1 MVVDEVMVT
10 VAPDPPATA
19 GETSLAAG
27 APSSGSP
34 SPPSSDGGSPD
45 ARRRSGS
52 GTPGSGPGST
62 TGGASGNQWGSILAD
77 DFGWMGQNA
86 VMDGVRRIA
95 GSLQSLLQQM
105 KVEATNVLLRA
116 ELPHPTT
123 PGRVVTAALKLDLID
138 LSDLTHVAA
147 GGGAAKGASHG
158 TANGSNQ
165 QHKTGSG
172 RVGGRQGPTDG
183 VPLAGPGG
191 AGMDTGLGAAA
202 ATAAGGRK
210 EIAKLVQI
218 KGLSLDLFEAAPLLV
233 GEDAALVA
241 ASGPA
246 VERPAAAGSAAP
258 PSPVASTNPGV
269 TLVSGPGKHGIQVSM
284 ELRMVSYDS
293 PAVPTHISVDLQL
306 GAVRLQ
312 LLPSH
317 AVCLSA
323 LRNALDQ
330 GCGRAQVAADA
341 AGQQG
346 DEGDMGEACGAS
358 SAGPD
363 LWASCVSGTASVHSA
378 GGAAGWGRR
387 SLLES
392 IMMPNCETVVAHSL
406 EPYVAGLS
414 YGEAMGVT
422 ADEAGDF
429 HDACSKFGSMASSF
443 ASSVAQTGT
452 NLIGYVAASGTAAVE
467 GAMGWVSGQQPPSQ
481 QQQQQQQS
489 LQGAGQGQASAA
501 SSQPP
506 SGPPPPPPPILS
518 IRAHASHA
526 AAVLCYGP
534 GTAIA
539 AHEVTGHK
547 IVSRTGSGAGRSSQ
561 HVNGIAPST
570 AAGTAGGSMVLELQD
585 ILADVHLD
593 PVLGSNSLL
602 FQSGTLQVYEQLPS
616 TFAAQYGISAL
627 EWSRVPECLP
637 QAPYRFRPTQLA
649 PARANGSHSGS
660 GAGLGAGSSPAAVVG
675 SPRGLG
681 RPQNGR
687 NAQQAQGA
695 ALHTWPVLTCAST
708 LHTGDASQN
717 GAAAAASHA
726 AHGRPSSGSGVAAGG
741 ASASSSS
748 SILGGNGPPSV
759 RMRLHWTSGGCPR
772 CSPPVGYP
780 SAPYSVPYGPP
791 YNVPYGCCTGS
802 PYDGGVQSGPCP
814 PSVDLSLEVLPV
826 TVWLS
831 LPLVQR
837 IGDFS
842 ASLGA
847 ALGVEAASRR
857 CSGGGGHVA
866 KVRC

>member
-1 MVVDEVMVT
+1 MIT
-10 VAPDPPATA
+10 VAPEPPATA
-19 GETSLAAG
+19 AETSLVAG
-27 APSSGSP
+27 APSLGSP
-34 SPPSSDGGSPD
+34 GSPSSDGSSPE

-62 TGGASGNQWGSILAD
+62 TGSASGNQWGSILAD

-116 ELPHPTT
+116 ELPHPTN

-165 QHKTGSG
+165 QHKAGSG
-172 RVGGRQGPTDG
+172 RVGGRQGPADG
-183 VPLAGPGG
+183 VSTAGPGA

-202 ATAAGGRK
+202 AAAAGGRK

-241 ASGPA
+241 ASGAA

-330 GCGRAQVAADA
+330 GSGCAQGAGNA
-341 AGQQG
+341 AGQHTG
-346 DEGDMGEACGAS
+346 EADAEEACGAS

-363 LWASCVSGTASVHSA
+363 LWASCVSGSASAHSA
-378 GGAAGWGRR
+378 AGAGWGKR

-414 YGEAMGVT
+414 YGEAMGGT

-452 NLIGYVAASGTAAVE
+452 NFIGYVAASGNAAVE
-467 GAMGWVSGQQPPSQ
+467 GAMGWMSGQQPPSHL
-481 QQQQQQQS
+481 QQQQQS
-489 LQGAGQGQASAA
+489 QQGAGQAQASSA
-501 SSQPP
+501 SSHPP
-506 SGPPPPPPPILS
+506 LGPPPPPPPILS

-526 AAVLCYGP
+526 AAVLCYAP
-534 GTAIA
+534 GTATAIPD
-539 AHEVTGHK
+539 VTGHRSGAN
-547 IVSRTGSGAGRSSQ
+547 SRTGNGAGHRSSQ
-561 HVNGIAPST
+561 HVNGIATST

-637 QAPYRFRPTQLA
+637 QAPYRFRPTQLV

-660 GAGLGAGSSPAAVVG
+660 GAGNSPAAVVG
-675 SPRGLG
+675 SPRALG

-687 NAQQAQGA
+687 NAQQSQGA

-708 LHTGDASQN
+708 HHTGEASQG

-726 AHGRPSSGSGVAAGG
+726 SHGRPASSSGVAGSA
-741 ASASSSS
+741 AASSST
-748 SILGGNGPPSV
+748 GGGSGAPSL

-780 SAPYSVPYGPP
+780 AATYSLPYGPP

-802 PYDGGVQSGPCP
+802 PYDSGAQSGPCP

-847 ALGVEAASRR
+847 ALGVEPGSRR
-857 CSGGGGHVA
+857 SSGGGGHVA
-866 KVRC
+866 KVRW